1 MTHSS
6 HEKDQHTISLLTLK
20 LSLPGCGSLKQ
31 KRSLLSPILARLHK
45 EFNLSA
51 AEIGLQDV
59 WQSAWLGCA
68 LLSTDADHN
77 ARVLNKVVD
86 FVETHFPEIKVEEF
100 HIENR

>member
-1 MTHSS
+1 MSYSS
-6 HEKDQHTISLLTLK
+6 HELDQHTVALLTLK
-20 LSLPGCGSLKQ
+20 LTLPGCRSLKQ
-31 KRSLLSPILARLHK
+31 KRSLLAPVLARLHK

-68 LLSTDADHN
+68 ILSTDADHN

-86 FVETHFPEIKVEEF
+86 FVETHFPEIQVDEF
-100 HIENR
+100 HIEMR

>member
-1 MTHSS
+1 MSHSTRDL
-6 HEKDQHTISLLTLK
+6 DQHTVSLLTLK
-20 LSLPGCGSLKQ
+20 LILPGCGSLKQ
-31 KRSLLSPILARLHK
+31 KHSLLSPILARLHK

-68 LLSTDADHN
+68 FLSTSADHN

-86 FVETHFPEIKVEEF
+86 FVETHFPEVQIEEF
-100 HIENR
+100 HIETR

>member
-1 MTHSS
+1 MNRQSFDLI
-6 HEKDQHTISLLTLK
+6 KDAVTLLTLK
-20 LSLPGCGSLKQ
+20 LSLPSSKSLKQ

-77 ARVLNKVVD
+77 AQVLNKVVE
-86 FVETHFPEIKVEEF
+86 FVETHFPEIQVEEF
-100 HIENR
+100 HIETR

>member
-1 MTHSS
+1 MPRSNQ
-6 HEKDQHTISLLTLK
+6 EIDQFTVSLLTLK
-20 LSLPGCGSLKQ
+20 LTLPGCGSLKQ

-77 ARVLNKVVD
+77 SRVLNRVVD
-86 FVETHFPEIKVEEF
+86 FVETHFPEVQVQEF

>member
-1 MTHSS
+1 MPQLTQKTDH
-6 HEKDQHTISLLTLK
+6 ISITFLSLK
-20 LSLPGCGSLKQ
+20 LHLPACGSLKQ

-45 EFNLSA
+45 EFNVSA

-77 ARVLNKVVD
+77 ARVLNNVVV
-86 FVETHFPEIKVEEF
+86 FVETHFREVQVEEF

>member
-1 MTHSS
+1 MPQSF
-6 HEKDQHTISLLTLK
+6 HELDQFSVSLLTLK
-20 LSLPGCGSLKQ
+20 LTLPGCGSLKQ

-77 ARVLNKVVD
+77 ARVLNTVVD
-86 FVETHFPEIKVEEF
+86 FVETHFPEVQVEEF
-100 HIENR
+100 HIEMR

>member
-1 MTHSS
+1 MARINQ
-6 HEKDQHTISLLTLK
+6 ELDQHAVTLLTLK
-20 LSLPGCGSLKQ
+20 LTLPGCGSLKQ

-51 AEIGLQDV
+51 AEIGLQDI

-86 FVETHFPEIKVEEF
+86 FVESHFPEVQVEEF
-100 HIENR
+100 HIEN

>member
-1 MTHSS
+1 MTCVFD
-6 HEKDQHTISLLTLK
+6 ELDQHSVTLLAIK
-20 LSLPGCGSLKQ
+20 IYLPCCGFLKQ
-31 KRSLLSPILARLHK
+31 KRSLLAPILARLQK

-68 LLSTDADHN
+68 ILSTDANYN

-86 FVETHFPEIKVEEF
+86 FVETHFPEVQVEEF

>member
-1 MTHSS
+1 MAQSF
-6 HEKDQHTISLLTLK
+6 HELDQFTVSLLTLK
-20 LSLPGCGSLKQ
+20 LLLPGCGSLKQ
-31 KRSLLSPILARLHK
+31 KRSLLCPILARRHK

-77 ARVLNKVVD
+77 ARVLNTVVD
-86 FVETHFPEIKVEEF
+86 YVETHFPEVQVEEF
-100 HIENR
+100 HIEMR

>member
-1 MTHSS
+1 MSQS
-6 HEKDQHTISLLTLK
+6 FHELDQFSISLLTLK
-20 LSLPGCGSLKQ
+20 LTFPGCGSLKQ

-68 LLSTDADHN
+68 LLSTDPDHN

-86 FVETHFPEIKVEEF
+86 FVETHFPEVQVEEF

>member
-1 MTHSS
+1 MPHSS
-6 HEKDQHTISLLTLK
+6 HDLDQHTVTILTLK
-20 LSLPGCGSLKQ
+20 LFLPGCGSLKQ

-68 LLSTDADHN
+68 LISTSADHN
-77 ARVLNKVVD
+77 AQVLNKVID
-86 FVETHFPEIKVEEF
+86 FVETHFPEVQVEEF

>member
-1 MTHSS
+1 MSRSS
-6 HEKDQHTISLLTLK
+6 PSLYLVSISVLTFK
-20 LSLPGCGSLKQ
+20 LFLPGCGSLKQ

-59 WQSAWLGCA
+59 WQSACLGCA
-68 LLSTDADHN
+68 ILSTDADHN
-77 ARVLNKVVD
+77 AHMLNKVVN
-86 FVETHFPEIKVEEF
+86 FVETHFPEVQVDEF

>member
-1 MTHSS
+1 MPSANHEINQHSV
-6 HEKDQHTISLLTLK
+6 SLLTLK

-68 LLSTDADHN
+68 LLSTDPNHN
-77 ARVLNKVVD
+77 ARVLNKVVE
-86 FVETHFPEIKVEEF
+86 FVETRFPEVQVEEF